1 MTKRIEFH
9 GINTREWTHAA
20 DTGIEPRMLRHMV
33 SKFNDEFGTS
43 EDQKYYILSGAQ
55 GYRMTRN
62 LEEIEKQIMRD
73 YKRAKREMKRVTD
86 RNSNLAYMQAMKL
99 HGGEL

>member
-1 MTKRIEFH
+1 MKKFLALVLTLAMVLTLNVGMIAS
-9 GINTREWTHAA
+9 AA
-20 DTGIEPRMLRHMV
+20 DSHVDTAGKTTVTE
-33 SKFNDEFGTS
+33 EA
-43 EDQKYYILSGAQ
+43 YILSGAQ

-62 LEEIEKQIMRD
+62 LEEIENQIMRD